1 MKINQLAVG
10 ILQTNCWIISLPEA
24 SQSSDEIDS
33 PAECIVV
40 DPGGDADLIINQIE
54 KLSLHPR
61 YIVLTHAH
69 FDHLVALP
77 QLAAAC
83 PDAKI
88 AIHPEEAAKLGPAS
102 FELHKQDLESAGAPF
117 YISELRDPLPSASLL
132 LSEGDTLGPFTI
144 MHVPGHSPGSICLY
158 SKEEK
163 TLISG
168 DTLFKGD
175 FGRSDLPG
183 GNRRSIGQSLQR
195 LSLLDGDTTVYPGHG
210 PITKIDQEKAVF
222 MSI

>member
-1 MKINQLAVG
+1 MTINQLAVG
-10 ILQTNCWIISLPEA
+10 ILQTNCWIISLYEGA
-24 SQSSDEIDS
+24 KNSES
-33 PAECIVV
+33 IVV
-40 DPGGDADLIINQIE
+40 DPGGDADLILNRLE

-61 YIVLTHAH
+61 YIVFTHAH
-69 FDHLVALP
+69 FDHLTALP
-77 QLAAAC
+77 QLFAAY
-83 PDAKI
+83 PDTEI
-88 AIHPEEAAKLGPAS
+88 AIHQAEAAKLGPAS

-117 YISELRDPLPSASLL
+117 YISELRDPLPPASLL
-132 LSEGDTLGPFTI
+132 LSEGDTIGPFTI

-183 GNRRSIGQSLQR
+183 GNRRLLGQSLQR
-195 LSLLDGDTTVYPGHG
+195 LSLLDDDTAVYPGHG
-210 PITKIDQEKAVF
+210 PVTKISQEKAVF